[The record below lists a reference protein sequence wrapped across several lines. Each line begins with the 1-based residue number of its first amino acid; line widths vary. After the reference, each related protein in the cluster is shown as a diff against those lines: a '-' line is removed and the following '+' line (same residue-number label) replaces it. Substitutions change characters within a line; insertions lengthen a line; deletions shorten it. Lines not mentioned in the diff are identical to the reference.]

1 MDPTEIEL
9 SDEQRAQLE
18 QDMLEREAQE
28 REILANM
35 DEENL
40 NQGAPQQPQMQQQ
53 QQEEQPTEE
62 IEVEPQDPET
72 SENINGEVF
81 PTAEGQAILKTGNE
95 RLDENLPEVTKAGL
109 AMGAGIADFA
119 VDTIN
124 WLTGV
129 SNNQDEKYGGSGGI
143 PKLPKF
149 EEETTQMI
157 REISTVVAPNLI
169 LTPAISGALKG
180 SAAVRA
186 SKFLNDPIIKMI
198 GETGL
203 AAGVGAQVDTIATVN
218 REDDN
223 LFGIAKKTF
232 PRTYG
237 WIPDNIATL
246 DTDSPDTKHKKNIV
260 GGTYLGVGLDVF
272 GGFTKL
278 IGAATNF
285 KPQWVPDNEKAASW
299 FAKNFAAPVDETK
312 EFFSKQY
319 MEGLVLDAKG
329 FKEVIPSEK
338 QLRISANKRWELLD
352 KQQREY
358 WSVKAKQAISP
369 EDTILEGAASRSD
382 ALDELGAETFA
393 RRQNLDEPIL
403 GVHDMFGYNEQGV
416 RAVDPLG
423 AIGASVDNVRILNNI
438 ESVKGRLGSIFSEAA
453 IKYVVTNTADPEIAE
468 NILRGVAIQMK
479 EAGEYSYKTGGG
491 KLISFKEVV
500 EQGNVL
506 SDILYGK
513 NVAELRQ
520 VLEPVLGS
528 PNQYGIRELTDP
540 AYAGVFKTINKYLD
554 EYSKLDLGRA
564 QALAETS
571 VAGQVADMAQ
581 GSRLIEGTA
590 GVERAQEQILDRLQ
604 FLMELKG
611 TTSYSQGRALNMKNL
626 WNRLTA
632 RGSDAAKNA
641 ELTNAKKAIADA
653 PTDTLKALERIKQEA
668 QSTVDTLRAVK
679 EQKPSMLAPLM
690 LAYELTDGKINSI
703 TKLNKYLTNSAGVL
717 SKALVDFNTDLP
729 SAYLKAWW
737 SNVYNS
743 TLSAV
748 GTPIKAGVSNA
759 FLLAERP
766 VATFAGA
773 LVERDAQTLRR
784 GMYQYGAALETL
796 NKGFDYMKTVW
807 NKAGTDP
814 AVVAGRENY
823 AYKDAAQ
830 IEILDSYAQAMSLEG
845 KYGPEAMV
853 SIIKETQDMADSPWM
868 RFGTRSMQ
876 AFDGFTQAVVG
887 NWEARGRAYD
897 KITFNGTKTIDG
909 DDMNKI
915 SQDVYDQMFNK
926 EGILTD
932 EAVKFASGEIAFNLE
947 SGFNNSLSE
956 LINKA
961 PVVKPFMLFTKTP
974 INAAVYTSTH
984 NPLGLF
990 INEMNQFGKKFE
1002 DMPGP
1007 KVEELLQKRG
1017 IKYDASNVQAVYNNL
1032 RAEMKGRKAIGMI
1045 AVTGAAGMF
1054 MNNKLTG
1061 NGLYDKSKQRARRE
1075 YNWKP
1080 RSYTGWDGKRHSY
1093 DGLGAISDW
1102 IALTADIMD
1111 NGLDFGLSGKG
1122 TLRPNDIGEN
1132 LRAMGFVVGATL
1144 TDKTFLSGIEP
1155 MMDVFRGDPGAINRW
1170 AASFISS
1177 ATMPGASLQA
1187 EIGRL
1192 MYPQLKVVD
1201 NNLLALYSNRN
1212 PLLKGDLPTQYDWI
1226 DGGAVNEPTDF
1237 WTRITN
1243 TYLPWKTNGK
1253 LSENKQF
1260 LIDVGFNGVP
1270 SLTSNGRG
1278 GEYTPAQ
1285 RSELTNLMGK
1295 SGYFNE
1301 QITRIRN
1308 SKPAKEFRELYHS
1321 AQEQQLNPDVK
1332 TLNNLHK
1339 ELDMALNNAK
1349 KQAEVLLTDAEQV
1362 RITGNL
1368 TKVQDAQLRQGNL
1381 ETAKETNELLRK
1393 YGNN

>member
-28 REILANM
+28 RELLATM
-35 DEENL
+35 DQENL
-40 NQGAPQQPQMQQQ
+40 NQGAPEQPQVQQ
-53 QQEEQPTEE
+53 QQEAQPVEE
-62 IEVEPQDPET
+62 IEVQPQDPET
-72 SENINGEVF
+72 SQNINGEVF
-81 PTAEGQAILKTGNE
+81 PTAESQAILKTGNAT
-95 RLDENLPEVTKAGL
+95 LDENLPESVKAAL
-109 AMGAGIADFA
+109 AAGAGIADFA

-129 SNNQDEKYGGSGGI
+129 SPEQDAQYGGTGGL
-143 PKLPKF
+143 PKIPKF

-169 LTPAISGALKG
+169 GTPALSGAIKG
-180 SAAVRA
+180 SKAVQL
-186 SKFLNDPIIKMI
+186 SKFLNDPIIKKL
-198 GETGL
+198 GETAL

-223 LFGIAKKTF
+223 LFGIAKKSF

-237 WIPDNIATL
+237 WIPDSIATL
-246 DTDSPDTKHKKNIV
+246 DTDAPDTKHKKNIV
-260 GGTYLGVGLDVF
+260 GGTYLGIGLDMF
-272 GGFTKL
+272 GGLTKL
-278 IGAATNF
+278 VGAATNF
-285 KPQWVPDNEKAASW
+285 KPQWVPDNEKAVNW
-299 FAKNFAAPVDETK
+299 FTKNFAPDVEKGKKLFLESGGTNELWEKLNKKARAD
-312 EFFSKQY
+312 FS
-319 MEGLVLDAKG
+319 
-329 FKEVIPSEK
+329 I
-338 QLRISANKRWELLD
+338 
-352 KQQREY
+352 
-358 WSVKAKQAISP
+358 KAKEAASA
-369 EDTILEGAASRSD
+369 EDTLLEGAVARSD

-416 RAVDPLG
+416 RSVDRLG
-423 AIGASVDNVRILNNI
+423 VVGASVDNVRILENI

-453 IKYVVTNTADPEIAE
+453 IKYVVTNTADSEIAE
-468 NILRGVAIQMK
+468 KVLRGVAEQMK

-491 KLISFKEVV
+491 RLIPFKEVV

-540 AYAGVFKTINKYLD
+540 AYAGVFKTINRYLD
-554 EYSKLDLGRA
+554 EYSKMDLGRA
-564 QALAETS
+564 QAYAETS
-571 VAGQVADMAQ
+571 VAGQIADMSE
-581 GSRLIEGTA
+581 GSRLIENTA
-590 GVERAQEQILDRLQ
+590 GVERSQEQILDRLQ

-611 TTSYSQGRALNMKNL
+611 TTAYSQARALNMKNL
-626 WNRLTA
+626 WNRLFA
-632 RGSDAAKNA
+632 RGSEAAKNA
-641 ELTNAKKAIADA
+641 ELTKAKQAIADA
-653 PTDTLKALERIKQEA
+653 PTDTLKALERIKQESA
-668 QSTVDTLRAVK
+668 STIDTLRAVK

-690 LAYELTDGKINSI
+690 LAYEMTDGKINSI
-703 TKLNKYLTNSAGVL
+703 TKLNKYLTNSAGVF
-717 SKALVDFNTDLP
+717 SKALLDFNTDLP

-748 GTPIKAGVSNA
+748 GTPIKAGLSNG
-759 FLLAERP
+759 FLLAMRP
-766 VATFAGA
+766 VNTFAGA
-773 LVERDAQTLRR
+773 LITRDKETLQR
-784 GMYQYGAALETL
+784 GWYQYSAGLDTL

-807 NKAGTDP
+807 SKSGTNP
-814 AVVAGRENY
+814 AVVAGREDY

-830 IEILDSYAQAMSLEG
+830 IEIMSSYADAMALEG
-845 KYGPEAMV
+845 KHGPQAMV
-853 SIIKETQDMADSPWM
+853 SIIQETQDMADSPWM

-897 KITFNGTKTIDG
+897 KITYNGTKTIDG
-909 DDMNKI
+909 LDVDSIAK
-915 SQDVYDQMFNK
+915 DVYDQMFSK
-926 EGILTD
+926 DGILTD
-932 EAVKFASGEIAFNLE
+932 KAVKYASGEIAFNLE

-974 INAAVYTSTH
+974 INAAIYTSTY

-990 INEMNQFGKKFE
+990 IDEVNQFSKKFE
-1002 DMPGP
+1002 EMPGP
-1007 KVEELLQKRG
+1007 QVEALLQKRG
-1017 IKYDASNVQAVYNNL
+1017 IKYDASNIRAVYNEL
-1032 RAEMKGRKAIGMI
+1032 RSEYKGRKAVGNL
-1045 AVTGAAGMF
+1045 AVFGAVGLF
-1054 MNNKLTG
+1054 MNDRLTG

-1075 YNWKP
+1075 YDWKP
-1080 RSYTGWDGKRHSY
+1080 RSFKGLDGRWHSY

-1102 IALTADIMD
+1102 LALTADIMD
-1111 NGLDFGLSGKG
+1111 NGLDMGISKKG

-1187 EIGRL
+1187 EMGRL
-1192 MYPQLKVVD
+1192 MYPQLKIVD
-1201 NNLLALYSNRN
+1201 NNLMALYSNRN
-1212 PLLKGDLPTQYDWI
+1212 PLLKGDLPTQFDWI
-1226 DGGAVNEPTDF
+1226 DGGAVNEPPDF
-1237 WTRITN
+1237 FTRVAN

-1253 LSENKQF
+1253 ISENKQF

-1278 GEYTPAQ
+1278 GEYTAAQ
-1285 RSELTNLMGK
+1285 RSELTSIMGK

-1308 SKPAKEFRELYHS
+1308 SKPAKEFRDMYYS
-1321 AQEQQLNPDVK
+1321 AQEHQLNPDVK
-1332 TLNNLHK
+1332 TLNDLHK

-1349 KQAEVLLTDAEQV
+1349 KQAEVLLTDAELVSQNS
-1362 RITGNL
+1362 RLNKIKDLN
-1368 TKVQDAQLRQGNL
+1368 LRQGNIDS
-1381 ETAKETNELLRK
+1381 AKQTNELIRK

>member
-1 MDPTEIEL
+1 MDPTEIQL

-28 REILANM
+28 REILATM
-35 DEENL
+35 DAENL
-40 NQGAPQQPQMQQQ
+40 NEGAPQQQQPIPQ
-53 QQEEQPTEE
+53 QQEQPVEQ
-62 IEVEPQDPET
+62 IEVQPQNPET

-95 RLDENLPEVTKAGL
+95 TLDNNLPEVAKAGL
-109 AMGAGIADFA
+109 AMGAGLFDFG

-124 WLTGV
+124 WLVGDPFST
-129 SNNQDEKYGGSGGI
+129 NGGFPEGTQGL

-157 REISTVVAPNLI
+157 RELTSVVAPNLI
-169 LTPAISGALKG
+169 ATPAISGAIKG
-180 SAAVRA
+180 SKAVQA
-186 SKFLNDPIIKMI
+186 SKFLNDPVIKKL
-198 GETGL
+198 GETALG
-203 AAGVGAQVDTIATVN
+203 AGVGAQVDVIATVN
-218 REDDN
+218 KEDDN
-223 LFGIAKKTF
+223 IFGIAKKTF

-246 DTDSPDTKHKKNIV
+246 DTDSPDTKHKKNVV
-260 GGTYLGVGLDVF
+260 GGTYLGVSVDIF
-272 GGFTKL
+272 TGFSKL
-278 IGAATNF
+278 VGAAIDF
-285 KPQWVPDNEKAASW
+285 KPQWVPDNEKAVSW
-299 FAKNFAAPVDETK
+299 FTKNFAPDVE
-312 EFFSKQY
+312 
-319 MEGLVLDAKG
+319 KG
-329 FKEVIPSEK
+329 K
-338 QLRISANKRWELLD
+338 QLFLRNGGTNELWEKLNKKARADFSL
-352 KQQREY
+352 
-358 WSVKAKQAISP
+358 KAKQATSA
-369 EDTILEGAASRSD
+369 EDTVLEGVAARSE
-382 ALDELGAETFA
+382 ALDELGTETFA

-403 GVHDMFGYNEQGV
+403 GVHDMFEYNEQGV

-438 ESVKGRLGSIFSEAA
+438 ESVKGRFGSMFSEAA
-453 IKYVVTNTADPEIAE
+453 IKYVVSNTADPGIAE
-468 NILRGVAIQMK
+468 TILRGVAEQLK

-491 KLISFKEVV
+491 ELISFKQIV
-500 EQGNVL
+500 EQGDVL

-520 VLEPVLGS
+520 ALEPVLGS

-564 QALAETS
+564 QAYAETS
-571 VAGQVADMAQ
+571 VAGQIADMSE

-590 GVERAQEQILDRLQ
+590 GVERAQDQILDRMQ

-611 TTSYSQGRALNMKNL
+611 TTSYSQARALNMKNL
-626 WNRLTA
+626 WNRLTS
-632 RGSDAAKNA
+632 RGSQAAKNA
-641 ELTNAKKAIADA
+641 EITKAKQAIADA

-679 EQKPSMLAPLM
+679 EQKPEMLGPLM

-703 TKLNKYLTNSAGVL
+703 TKLNKYLSNSAGVF
-717 SKALVDFNTDLP
+717 SKALIDRNTDLP
-729 SAYLKAWW
+729 SAYLKSWW

-743 TLSAV
+743 TLSAI
-748 GTPIKAGVSNA
+748 GTPIKAGLSNGL
-759 FLLAERP
+759 LLAERP
-766 VATFAGA
+766 VATMAGA
-773 LVERDAQTLRR
+773 LINLDRDTIQR
-784 GMYQYGAALETL
+784 GWYQYSAGLDTL

-807 NKAGTDP
+807 SKAGTNP
-814 AVVAGRENY
+814 AIVAGRENY

-830 IEILDSYAQAMSLEG
+830 IDIMSAYADAMALEG
-845 KYGPEAMV
+845 KYGPQAMV
-853 SIIKETQDMADSPWM
+853 ALIKESQDMADSPWM

-909 DDMNKI
+909 DDVDKI
-915 SQDVYDQMFNK
+915 AQDVYSQMFNK

-932 EAVKFASGEIAFNLE
+932 EAVKYASGEIAFNLE
-947 SGFNNSLSE
+947 SGFNNSLTE

-961 PVVKPFMLFTKTP
+961 PIVKPFMLFTKTP
-974 INAAVYTSTH
+974 INAALYTGSH

-990 INEMNQFGKKFE
+990 INEVNAFSKKFE
-1002 DMPGP
+1002 EMPGP
-1007 KVEELLQKRG
+1007 KVEELLTKRG

-1032 RAEMKGRKAIGMI
+1032 RAEYKGRKAIGMI
-1045 AVTGAAGMF
+1045 AVTGGVGLF
-1054 MNNKLTG
+1054 MNDRLTG

-1075 YNWKP
+1075 YGWKP
-1080 RSYTGWDGKRHSY
+1080 RSYKGLDGKWRTY

-1111 NGLDFGLSGKG
+1111 NGLDFNLSGKG
-1122 TLRPNDIGEN
+1122 TLRPQDIGEN

-1170 AASFISS
+1170 AGSFISS

-1187 EIGRL
+1187 ELARL

-1201 NNLLALYSNRN
+1201 NNLMALYSNRS
-1212 PLLKGDLPTQYDWI
+1212 PVLKGGLPTQYDWI
-1226 DGGAVNEPTDF
+1226 DGDPVNEPSDF
-1237 WTRITN
+1237 FTRVAN

-1253 LSENKQF
+1253 ISENKQF
-1260 LIDVGFNGVP
+1260 LIDIGWNGVP

-1278 GEYTPAQ
+1278 GEYTAEQ
-1285 RSELTNLMGK
+1285 RGELTSIMGK
-1295 SGYFNE
+1295 QQIFNDAIT
-1301 QITRIRN
+1301 QIRESN
-1308 SKPAKEFRELYHS
+1308 PAKEFRALYLS
-1321 AQEQQLNPDVK
+1321 AQEHQLDPDIK

-1339 ELDMALNNAK
+1339 QLDLALNTAK
-1349 KQAEVLLTDAEQV
+1349 KTAELSLSDANQV
-1362 RITGNL
+1362 STTTRLNSI
-1368 TKVQDAQLRQGNL
+1368 KDEELRRGDIDS
-1381 ETAKETNELLRK
+1381 AKQTNELIRK

>member
-1 MDPTEIEL
+1 MDPTEIQL

-28 REILANM
+28 RELLATM
-35 DEENL
+35 DQENL
-40 NQGAPQQPQMQQQ
+40 NQGAPEQPQVQ
-53 QQEEQPTEE
+53 QQEAQPVE
-62 IEVEPQDPET
+62 EVEVQPQDPET
-72 SENINGEVF
+72 SQNINGEVF
-81 PTAEGQAILKTGNE
+81 PTAESQAILKTGNAT
-95 RLDENLPEVTKAGL
+95 LDENLPESVKAAL
-109 AMGAGIADFA
+109 AAGAGIADFA

-129 SNNQDEKYGGSGGI
+129 SPEQDAQYGGTGGL
-143 PKLPKF
+143 PKIPKF

-157 REISTVVAPNLI
+157 REISTIVAPNLI
-169 LTPAISGALKG
+169 GTPFLSGAIKG
-180 SAAVRA
+180 RKAVQA
-186 SKFLNDPIIKMI
+186 SKFLNDPVIKKL
-198 GETGL
+198 GETAL

-223 LFGIAKKTF
+223 LFGIAKKSF

-237 WIPDNIATL
+237 WIPDSIATL

-260 GGTYLGVGLDVF
+260 GGTYLGIGIDMMSGVA
-272 GGFTKL
+272 KL
-278 IGAATNF
+278 AGAAISF
-285 KPQWVPDNEKAASW
+285 KPQWVPDNEKSVSW

-319 MEGLVLDAKG
+319 IEGEILDARGAKTA
-329 FKEVIPSEK
+329 IPSEK
-338 QLRISANKRWELLD
+338 QLRISANKRWEGLT
-352 KQQREY
+352 KEQRAS
-358 WSVKAKQAISP
+358 WAVRAKEAASA
-369 EDTILEGAASRSD
+369 EDTVLEGAVARSD

-416 RAVDPLG
+416 RSVDRLG
-423 AIGASVDNVRILNNI
+423 VVGASVDNVRILENI

-468 NILRGVAIQMK
+468 NILRGVAAQMT
-479 EAGEYSYKTGGG
+479 EAGEYGYKTGGG

-540 AYAGVFKTINKYLD
+540 AYAGVFKTINRYLD
-554 EYSKLDLGRA
+554 EYSKMDLGRA
-564 QALAETS
+564 QAYAETS
-571 VAGQVADMAQ
+571 VAGQVADMAE
-581 GSRLIEGTA
+581 GSRLIENTA
-590 GVERAQEQILDRLQ
+590 GVERSQEQILDRLQ

-611 TTSYSQGRALNMKNL
+611 TTAYSQARALNMKNL
-626 WNRLTA
+626 WNRLFA

-641 ELTNAKKAIADA
+641 ELTKAKQAIADA
-653 PTDTLKALERIKQEA
+653 PTDTLKALERIKQESA
-668 QSTVDTLRAVK
+668 STIDTLRAVK

-690 LAYELTDGKINSI
+690 LAYEMTDGKINSI
-703 TKLNKYLTNSAGVL
+703 TKLNKYLSNSAGVL
-717 SKALVDFNTDLP
+717 SKALFDFNTDLP

-748 GTPIKAGVSNA
+748 GTPIKAGLSNG
-759 FLLAERP
+759 FLLAMKP
-766 VATFAGA
+766 VNTFAGA
-773 LVERDAQTLRR
+773 LITRDKETLQR
-784 GMYQYGAALETL
+784 GWYQYSAALDTL

-807 NKAGTDP
+807 SKSGTNP
-814 AVVAGRENY
+814 AVVAGREDY

-830 IEILDSYAQAMSLEG
+830 IEIMSSYADAMALEG
-845 KYGPEAMV
+845 KYGPQAMV
-853 SIIKETQDMADSPWM
+853 SIIQETQDMADSPWM

-897 KITFNGTKTIDG
+897 KITYNGTKTIDG
-909 DDMNKI
+909 LDVDAIAK
-915 SQDVYDQMFNK
+915 DVYDQMFSK
-926 EGILTD
+926 DGILTD
-932 EAVKFASGEIAFNLE
+932 KAVKFASGEIAFNLE

-961 PVVKPFMLFTKTP
+961 PITKPFMLFTKTP
-974 INAAVYTSTH
+974 INAAIYTSTY

-990 INEMNQFGKKFE
+990 IDEVNQFSKKFE
-1002 DMPGP
+1002 EMPGP
-1007 KVEELLQKRG
+1007 KVEALLQKRG
-1017 IKYDASNVQAVYNNL
+1017 IKYNASNVRAVYNEL
-1032 RAEMKGRKAIGMI
+1032 RSEYKGRKAVGNL
-1045 AVTGAAGMF
+1045 AVFGAVGLF
-1054 MNNKLTG
+1054 MNDRLTG

-1075 YNWKP
+1075 YDWKP
-1080 RSYTGWDGKRHSY
+1080 RSFQGLDGRWHSY

-1102 IALTADIMD
+1102 LALTADIMD
-1111 NGLDFGLSGKG
+1111 NGLDFGLSKKG

-1132 LRAMGFVVGATL
+1132 LRAMGFVLGATL
-1144 TDKTFLSGIEP
+1144 TDKSFLSGIEP

-1170 AASFISS
+1170 ASSFISS

-1187 EIGRL
+1187 EMGRL
-1192 MYPQLKVVD
+1192 MYPQLKIVD

-1212 PLLKGDLPTQYDWI
+1212 PLLKGDLPTQNDWI
-1226 DGGAVNEPTDF
+1226 DGGAVNEPPNF
-1237 WTRITN
+1237 WTRIAN
-1243 TYLPWKTNGK
+1243 VYLPWKTNGK
-1253 LSENKQF
+1253 ISENKQF
-1260 LIDVGFNGVP
+1260 LIDIGYNGVP

-1278 GEYTPAQ
+1278 GEYTDAQ
-1285 RSELTNLMGK
+1285 RAELTSIMGK
-1295 SGYFNE
+1295 SRYFND
-1301 QITRIRN
+1301 QITRIRE
-1308 SKPAKEFRELYHS
+1308 STSAKEFRDMYHS
-1321 AQEQQLNPDVK
+1321 AQEHQLNPDVK

-1349 KQAEVLLTDAEQV
+1349 KQAEVLLTDAELV
-1362 RITGNL
+1362 RKTGGLNKL
-1368 TKVQDAQLRQGNL
+1368 KDRELRQGDI
-1381 ETAKETNELLRK
+1381 ESAKQTNELIRK